1 VTGRVVVVTGAG
13 SGIGRAVAVGFGA
26 ANDDVVLAGR
36 SAERLQRTAEKV
48 KAVGGR
54 PLVVTC
60 DVTDDTQVG
69 RLMARAA
76 HLSGTID
83 VVVCCAGVARV
94 RPFTQLTL
102 AEWDETVA
110 TTLTGTFL
118 CCQHA
123 VPSMRRGGLL
133 MISSSIAGRTG
144 FPEWSAYSA
153 AKAGVLAFSQ
163 AIREELR
170 PVGIRVTAVIA
181 GAVDTPLWDQVPG
194 QWNRALMLQ
203 PQEVARAIVRVADE
217 PDHLSTDE
225 VVLGHVAGKL

>member
-1 VTGRVVVVTGAG
+1 
-13 SGIGRAVAVGFGA
+13 
-26 ANDDVVLAGR
+26 
-36 SAERLQRTAEKV
+36 
-48 KAVGGR
+48 
-54 PLVVTC
+54 
-60 DVTDDTQVG
+60 
-69 RLMARAA
+69 
-76 HLSGTID
+76 
-83 VVVCCAGVARV
+83 
-94 RPFTQLTL
+94 
-102 AEWDETVA
+102 
-110 TTLTGTFL
+110 
-118 CCQHA
+118 
-123 VPSMRRGGLL
+123 MRRGGLL

>member
-1 VTGRVVVVTGAG
+1 MSGRVVVVTGAG

-26 ANDDVVLAGR
+26 AHDDVVLAGR
-36 SAERLQRTAEKV
+36 SLDTLQETAQRV
-48 KAVGGR
+48 KAAGGHGV
-54 PLVVTC
+54 VVTC
-60 DVTDDTQVG
+60 DVTDEFQVE
-69 RLMARAA
+69 RLMDRAA
-76 HLSGTID
+76 EVSGAID
-83 VVVCCAGVARV
+83 VVVCSAGVARV
-94 RPFTQLTL
+94 RPFTQLSL

-123 VPSMRRGGLL
+123 VRCMRRGGMLIL
-133 MISSSIAGRTG
+133 SSSIAGRTG

-170 PVGIRVTAVIA
+170 AAGIRVTAVVA

-194 QWNRALMLQ
+194 QWNRANMLQ
-203 PQEVARAIVRVADE
+203 PEEVAGAIVRIADE

-225 VVLGHVAGKL
+225 IVLGHVAGKL